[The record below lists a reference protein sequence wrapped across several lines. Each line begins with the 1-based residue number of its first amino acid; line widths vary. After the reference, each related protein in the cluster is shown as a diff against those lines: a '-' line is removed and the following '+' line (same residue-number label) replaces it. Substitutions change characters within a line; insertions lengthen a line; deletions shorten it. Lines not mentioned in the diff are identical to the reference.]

1 MSLIEHLK
9 TVRDFRTQ
17 PDYPLWVVL
26 LLVVMGTMSGCTGYR
41 PLADFVDRHQTELL
55 GLLALPGERLPSL
68 STRRRMMVRVDFV
81 SFTDAFNAWA
91 QATVS
96 LSPAEHVALDG
107 KSIKASVSDYDQP
120 DQDFVSVVSVF
131 SVAQGV
137 VGLEPLRHQQTS
149 EIKTVAVLL
158 EQLQLQGV
166 CFSLDALHTQ
176 KKRWRRSSRVGMT
189 ISLQSK
195 AINQPCLSS

>member
-1 MSLIEHLK
+1 MSLIEHLQ

-41 PLADFVDRHQTELL
+41 PLADFVSRHQAELL
-55 GLLALPGERLPSL
+55 TLFELPQQRLPSL
-68 STRRRMMVRVDFV
+68 STLRRVMVRVDFK

-91 QATVS
+91 QVTFAPVPDDQ
-96 LSPAEHVALDG
+96 LAMDG

-120 DQDFVSVVSVF
+120 YQDFVSVVSAF
-131 SVAQGV
+131 SVTQGVV
-137 VGLEPLRHQQTS
+137 VGLETMRHQQGS
-149 EIKTVAVLL
+149 EIQTVEVLL
-158 EQLQLQGV
+158 ERLQLKGV

-176 KKRWRRSSRVGMT
+176 KNSGANYPEWE
-189 ISLQSK
+189 
-195 AINQPCLSS
+195 